1 MLKVNQGLLD
11 ADFDLVFN

>member
-11 ADFDLVFN
+11 ADFDLVFD